1 MQVLDSSVW
10 IYAITYTC
18 EDAVAVVDQ
27 VINSEFR
34 VAVDAYVFNE
44 VIEGIERSGSGY
56 DEISEAQT
64 RFAEIVHG
72 NPAIQEPTQHR
83 VQALDLDT
91 VRSDERV
98 QLLGLTWGIQPKDV
112 PIVQLAYRQSSEPTV
127 IFTSDQDFSNFEPRE
142 YGVDDIV
149 IRYVNCP

>member
-1 MQVLDSSVW
+1 MHVLDSSAW

-18 EDAVAVVDQ
+18 DDAVAVVNQIVNGDL
-27 VINSEFR
+27 R
-34 VAVDAYVFNE
+34 VAVDAYIFNE
-44 VIEGIERSGSGY
+44 VIEGIERSGTDY
-56 DEISEAQT
+56 EEISEAQT

-72 NPAIQEPTQHR
+72 DPAVQEPAQHR

-98 QLLGLTWGIQPKDV
+98 QLLGLTWNIQPKDV
-112 PIVQLAYRQSSEPTV
+112 PIVQLAYRQPAEPTV

-149 IRYVNCP
+149 IRYVDCS